1 MFDIRKAQFN
11 LLAVIAS
18 TIFFSAA
25 ANAADPLASWNEG
38 PTKKTIIDF
47 VTAVTDPKGDDFV
60 APAERIA
67 TFDNDGTLWVEAPL
81 YTQINFALDR
91 VKAMAPDHPEWEK
104 DPVLKAAMAG
114 DMQAVAKS
122 GKKGIV
128 EILMTTHAGMTT
140 DEFAS
145 TVSDWLATAKHP
157 TLKKKYTELT
167 YQPMKELL
175 AYLRDNGFKTYIV
188 SGGGVEFM
196 RPFTE
201 AAYGVPPE
209 QVIGSSIVTEFKMQ
223 KGKPVLVRQPKI
235 FFIDDKEGKAIAIQK
250 FIGRRPIASFG
261 NADADIPML
270 QWTLAG
276 DGRRL
281 GMLVHHTDAAR
292 EFAYDRKSIV
302 GALSKGIDDA
312 GQGGWQLIDIKADW
326 NTVFTN

>member
-1 MFDIRKAQFN
+1 MLDIRKAQFS

-140 DEFAS
+140 DEFAVI
-145 TVSDWLATAKHP
+145 VSDWIATAKHP

-175 AYLRDNGFKTYIV
+175 AYLRANGFKTYIV

-196 RPFTE
+196 RPWTE
-201 AAYGVPPE
+201 AAYGIPPE
-209 QVIGSSIVTEFKMQ
+209 QVIGSSIVTEFKLQ
-223 KGKPVLVRQPKI
+223 NGKPVLVRQPKI
-235 FFIDDKEGKAIAIQK
+235 FFVDDKDGKAIGIQK

-312 GQGGWQLIDIKADW
+312 KKGGWQLIDIKADW